1 MKFHILPQLAAA
13 LMAIDAGAEFL
24 LDPVFSSGMV
34 LQQRKPIAFFGT
46 ADPGEKI
53 RVTFGALT
61 REAVPDDR
69 GAWQVE
75 FPAME
80 AGSRSHEI
88 TFAGNTATRK
98 LSDVLIGDVWFC
110 SGQSN
115 MEMPIGITYR
125 RGMCLPDCKEVAAA
139 ARDPELRCALQRK
152 AAAHGFLC
160 PAAYSQGKGW
170 LHCTPA
176 TAPHFSAVAYFFG
189 KALREELKIPIGL
202 VIAARGGTRIE
213 PWISPDG
220 VERAGLKKELQL
232 LRQFDWP
239 PRKQEE
245 YEQETFARFRRDLEA
260 WLPSFRQRTG
270 DGEAKFTGWLE
281 PGYDETGWENWN
293 QKLCHTHLLVRRYR
307 VKFDLPSAMRQKSPL
322 LKVLKVGE
330 SAAVFLNGQRIGGWE
345 PFEREEKKGLA
356 CRIPTGLLRER
367 DNVLAIRTE
376 QLFPAQNPANMSNL
390 RQTRLVLGRQLLIP
404 TGWKQKDEFAL
415 ARREAGKSVPPS
427 FPQLPYRNARSFP
440 GLLYNGMVAPW
451 TRLPIRGIVWYQ
463 GESNAGDPR
472 YLLQHRALIAD
483 WRRRWKEPELP
494 FLLVQLAG
502 YAPAHVRDWQT
513 LDPNRPSR
521 LALTR
526 DIQQRMMELPR
537 VGVATAVDIGEA
549 DNIHPPEKREVGRRL
564 ALEALRMVYGRAVV
578 SRGPLFRSASR
589 EGNSLRI
596 RFDNAK
602 GGLKTGDG
610 KAPNGFAVAGRD
622 GRFFSARAAIDGET
636 VLVSAPE
643 VPEPEFVRY
652 AYADF
657 RGNCNLQNQAG
668 LPAYPFR
675 SDPDR
680 RIPALP

>member
-13 LMAIDAGAEFL
+13 LMAFDAGAGFL

-34 LQQRKPIAFFGT
+34 LQQQKPIAFFGT

-53 RVTFGALT
+53 RVTFGPLT

-69 GAWQVE
+69 GAWRVE
-75 FPAME
+75 FPAMK
-80 AGSRSHEI
+80 ADGRSHEI
-88 TFAGNTATRK
+88 TFTGNSATRK
-98 LSDVLIGDVWFC
+98 LSDVLLGDVWFC

-115 MEMPIGITYR
+115 MELPIGITYR
-125 RGMCLPDCKEVAAA
+125 RGMCLPDCREVAAA
-139 ARDPELRCALQRK
+139 ARDPKLRYALQRK
-152 AAAHGFLC
+152 AAAHGFTCRAVHDL
-160 PAAYSQGKGW
+160 GKGW
-170 LHCTPA
+170 SRCTPA
-176 TAPHFSAVAYFFG
+176 AAPRFSAVAYFFG

-202 VIAARGGTRIE
+202 IVAARGGTRIE

-220 VERAGLKKELQL
+220 IRRAGLEKELQL

-239 PRKQEE
+239 PRKQAE
-245 YEQETFARFRRDLEA
+245 YEQETFARFRRDLKT

-281 PGYDETGWENWN
+281 PDYDETGWENWN

-307 VKFDLPSAMRQKSPL
+307 VKFDLPSALQQKELL
-322 LKVLKVGE
+322 LKVFKTGE
-330 SAAVFLNGQRIGGWE
+330 SAAVFLNGQRVGGWE
-345 PFEREEKKGLA
+345 PSDPEEKKNLS
-356 CRIPTGLLRER
+356 CRIPADRFRARG
-367 DNVLAIRTE
+367 NVLAIRTE
-376 QLFPAQNPANMSNL
+376 QFFPPQSPANMSNL
-390 RQTRLVLGRQLLIP
+390 RQTRLVLNRELLIP

-415 ARREAGKSVPPS
+415 ALRDAGKSAPPL
-427 FPQLPYRNARSFP
+427 FPQIPYRDVRAFP

-451 TRLPIRGIVWYQ
+451 TRLPVRGIIWYQ

-472 YLLQHRALIAD
+472 YLPQLRALIAD
-483 WRRRWKEPELP
+483 WRSRWKEPELP

-502 YAPAHVRDWQT
+502 YAPAHARDWRE
-513 LDPNRPSR
+513 LDPNQPSR

-526 DIQQRMMELPR
+526 DIQQRMMELPG
-537 VGVATAVDIGEA
+537 VGVATAMDIGEA

-564 ALEALRMVYGRAVV
+564 VLEALRMVYGRAVV
-578 SRGPLFRSASR
+578 SRGPLFRSAAR
-589 EGNSLRI
+589 EGNALRV
-596 RFDNAK
+596 RFDYAA

-622 GRFFSARAAIDGET
+622 GHFLPARAAIDGET
-636 VLVSAPE
+636 VLASAPE
-643 VPEPEFVRY
+643 VSEPEFVRY

-657 RGNCNLQNQAG
+657 RGDCNLQNQAG

-680 RIPALP
+680 RLASHP

>member
-1 MKFHILPQLAAA
+1 
-13 LMAIDAGAEFL
+13 MA
-24 LDPVFSSGMV
+24 
-34 LQQRKPIAFFGT
+34 
-46 ADPGEKI
+46 
-53 RVTFGALT
+53 
-61 REAVPDDR
+61 
-69 GAWQVE
+69 
-75 FPAME
+75 

-152 AAAHGFLC
+152 AAAHGFSC

-220 VERAGLKKELQL
+220 VERAGLQMELQL

-239 PRKQEE
+239 PQKQEE
-245 YEQETFARFRRDLEA
+245 YEQETFARFRHNLEA

-281 PGYDETGWENWN
+281 SSYNETGWENWN

-330 SAAVFLNGQRIGGWE
+330 SAAVFLNGQRVGGWE

-356 CRIPTGLLRER
+356 SRIPTELLRER

-404 TGWKQKDEFAL
+404 IGWKQKDEFSL
-415 ARREAGKSVPPS
+415 ACREAGKSVPPS

-440 GLLYNGMVAPW
+440 GLLFNGMVAPW
-451 TRLPIRGIVWYQ
+451 TRLPIRGIIWYQ
-463 GESNAGDPR
+463 GESNVGDPR
-472 YLLQHRALIAD
+472 YLLQLRALIAD
-483 WRRRWKEPELP
+483 WRRQWMEPELP

-502 YAPAHVRDWQT
+502 YAPAHVRDWRK
-513 LDPNRPSR
+513 LDPNLPSR

-526 DIQQRMMELPR
+526 DIQQRMMELPN
-537 VGVATAVDIGEA
+537 VGVATAMDIGEA

-564 ALEALRMVYGRAVV
+564 ALEVLRMMYGRTVV
-578 SRGPLFRSASR
+578 SRGPLFRSAVR
-589 EGNSLRI
+589 EGNALRV
-596 RFDNAK
+596 RFDHVE
-602 GGLKTGDG
+602 GGLKTSDG
-610 KAPNGFAVAGRD
+610 KAPNGFAVAGHD
-622 GRFFSARAAIDGET
+622 GHFFPARATIDGET

-643 VPEPEFVRY
+643 ISEPEFVRY

-657 RGNCNLQNQAG
+657 RGDCNLQNQAG

-680 RIPALP
+680 RLSPQR